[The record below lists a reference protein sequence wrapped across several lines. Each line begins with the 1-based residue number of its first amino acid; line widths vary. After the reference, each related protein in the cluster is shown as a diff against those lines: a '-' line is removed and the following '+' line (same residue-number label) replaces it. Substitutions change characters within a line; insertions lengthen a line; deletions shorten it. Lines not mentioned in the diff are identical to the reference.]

1 MDQKNTENFQKQIEQ
16 NTMKTYLNRLQNNDA
31 IFDEVRYPTGF
42 PELDKALSGGLVAG
56 LHCIGAISSLGKT
69 TFVLQMA
76 ENMASTGIPVIILI
90 KEHGNQFSKITL
102 QIRKGSSKQSN
113 MIFEIARFDSDLSL
127 YCFII
132 FIASFL
138 NIFKF
143 CCTFLF
149 STRQ

>member
-76 ENMASTGIPVIILI
+76 ENMASIV
-90 KEHGNQFSKITL
+90 SKSFRRPDRS
-102 QIRKGSSKQSN
+102 IR
-113 MIFEIARFDSDLSL
+113 
-127 YCFII
+127 
-132 FIASFL
+132 
-138 NIFKF
+138 
-143 CCTFLF
+143 
-149 STRQ
+149 

>member
-1 MDQKNTENFQKQIEQ
+1 MDQKNTGNFQKQIEQ

-76 ENMASTGIPVIILI
+76 ENMASTGIPVII
-90 KEHGNQFSKITL
+90 FSLETEVAMTTL
-102 QIRKGSSKQSN
+102 LQWLPSKSLVL
-113 MIFEIARFDSDLSL
+113 LSIPVKQCYHNKKKMKAL
-127 YCFII
+127 AKHQMY
-132 FIASFL
+132 
-138 NIFKF
+138 
-143 CCTFLF
+143 
-149 STRQ
+149 